1 MAAGEWDVEIKMKVS
16 EGFKG
21 ELLHHP
27 AVVAQIT
34 ELAQKIVD
42 HASSG
47 HHVTET
53 SKHPFKLGIQG
64 EHPSHFGV
72 HVQNF
77 PKSKHPRAF
86 AMPIDSAGIHLE
98 LTQSVLIKAAA
109 SVT

>member
-1 MAAGEWDVEIKMKVS
+1 
-16 EGFKG
+16 
-21 ELLHHP
+21 
-27 AVVAQIT
+27 
-34 ELAQKIVD
+34 
-42 HASSG
+42 
-47 HHVTET
+47 
-53 SKHPFKLGIQG
+53 LGIQG